1 MDGAVAGGVSEGD
14 EGLGEDGARRSSRL
28 KMSATLAF
36 ACCVLAQS
44 FFSLSLGKISMK
56 RFFILIVTLL
66 SSVAFAQKTSTVG
79 LGASSCGSYTK
90 LRAAG
95 DEDSRKM
102 VGFYIQ
108 GYLSGANLGML
119 ANKRPSKSI
128 PDGDALVSFVDT
140 YCKRNPLE
148 RVDAALIDL
157 YIQLK

>member
-1 MDGAVAGGVSEGD
+1 
-14 EGLGEDGARRSSRL
+14 
-28 KMSATLAF
+28 
-36 ACCVLAQS
+36 
-44 FFSLSLGKISMK
+44 
-56 RFFILIVTLL
+56 
-66 SSVAFAQKTSTVG
+66 
-79 LGASSCGSYTK
+79 
-90 LRAAG
+90 
-95 DEDSRKM
+95 M

-157 YIQLK
+157 YIQLKAMLIKVHRCRFSNVIRR